1 MLLIGDSVVTPMA
14 HLTKRLIDA
23 AVYRGTGN
31 SRDVR
36 WDDDPHGLGLRIY
49 PRASRKAFVLSYRA
63 NGTKRL
69 MTLGDYGVLTLEQ
82 ARKAARSALVT
93 VESERADPLIE
104 KRRAVNAART
114 GTVKAMFDAYIDA
127 RVRDP
132 RRPMKAAHYPLRL
145 ARLYILPQFGAR
157 PADDIKRSEI
167 REWHGSLANVPVQAN
182 RSLQYLKAAFQWRLA
197 QSDEQPEKRADARN
211 PCWGV
216 ALYPERPRS
225 VRLELTELPRLEA
238 AIDSQTEDIYLRAF
252 LRFVLA
258 TGCRRSEAL
267 KLQWQDVTL
276 NEATGVVIFRDTKG
290 GGDHTVPLSAY
301 ATKLLRA
308 LPQLKDNP
316 HVFAGRI
323 AGAHLVTPDK
333 AWGRIRSSAGLAHLR
348 MHDLRRTFG
357 SWLGDA
363 GFTSKQI
370 GSTLGHK
377 TDITSRVYMALGE
390 GSKRAAVDAVEQL
403 IEGKTTQASL
413 ITEAKPRGHYF
424 TREELYDLVW
434 TAAVRE
440 VARRLG
446 VSDVAIAKLCRRANI
461 PVPPRG
467 YWARVESG
475 QQLPRPLL
483 PPPPKG
489 LPDLLRIRGTRRGV
503 TQAAGPELNAGHK
516 AG

>member
-1 MLLIGDSVVTPMA
+1 MA
-14 HLTKRLIDA
+14 HLTKRQIDA

-49 PRASRKAFVLSYRA
+49 PGGGRKAFVLSYRV

-82 ARKAARSALVT
+82 GRKAARSALQT
-93 VESERADPLIE
+93 VESEQADPLIE
-104 KRRAVNAART
+104 KRKAANAART
-114 GTVKAMFDAYIDA
+114 GTVQAMFDAYIEA
-127 RVRDP
+127 RIRDP
-132 RRPMKAAHYPLRL
+132 RRPMKAADYPRRL
-145 ARLYILPQFGAR
+145 ARLYITPKFGAR
-157 PADDIKRSEI
+157 PTDDVKRSEI
-167 REWHGSLANVPVQAN
+167 REWHGSLADVPVQAN

-197 QSDEQPEKRADARN
+197 QSDEQPGKRADARN

-225 VRLELTELPRLEA
+225 VRLELVELPRLEA
-238 AIDSQTEDIYLRAF
+238 AIDTQTDDIYLRAF

-267 KLQWQDVTL
+267 KLEWKDVTM
-276 NEATGVVIFRDTKG
+276 NDTTGAVVFRDTKG
-290 GGDHTVPLSAY
+290 GGDHSVPLSAY
-301 ATKLLRA
+301 AAKLLQA
-308 LPQLKDNP
+308 LPRLEDNP
-316 HVFAGRI
+316 HVFAGRNT
-323 AGAHLVTPDK
+323 GAHLVAPDK

-403 IEGKTTQASL
+403 IS
-413 ITEAKPRGHYF
+413 AK
-424 TREELYDLVW
+424 
-434 TAAVRE
+434 AAR
-440 VARRLG
+440 
-446 VSDVAIAKLCRRANI
+446 N
-461 PVPPRG
+461 
-467 YWARVESG
+467 
-475 QQLPRPLL
+475 
-483 PPPPKG
+483 
-489 LPDLLRIRGTRRGV
+489 
-503 TQAAGPELNAGHK
+503 
-516 AG
+516 